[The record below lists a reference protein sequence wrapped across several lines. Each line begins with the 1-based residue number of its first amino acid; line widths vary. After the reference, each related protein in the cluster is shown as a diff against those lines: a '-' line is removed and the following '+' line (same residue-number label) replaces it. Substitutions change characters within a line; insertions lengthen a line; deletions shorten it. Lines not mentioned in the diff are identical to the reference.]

1 MRVPYR
7 ADHPSVQ
14 PRHLGTMIG
23 MPKRTMLSAKVAL
36 RSLREELA
44 YLAARSE
51 VLSLSNDALVV
62 VDIVLPAMFRLVLV
76 WEARIEPCKRGEFKP
91 RHHSCQLRQPE

>member
-1 MRVPYR
+1 MYLVSYNSMTHMGGGPYR

-14 PRHLGTMIG
+14 PRHWGTTSG
-23 MPKRTMLSAKVAL
+23 MPKRTILSAKRRAAAL
-36 RSLREELA
+36 TDMT

-62 VDIVLPAMFRLVLV
+62 VDIVLPAVFRLVLV
-76 WEARIEPCKRGEFKP
+76 WEARIEP
-91 RHHSCQLRQPE
+91 